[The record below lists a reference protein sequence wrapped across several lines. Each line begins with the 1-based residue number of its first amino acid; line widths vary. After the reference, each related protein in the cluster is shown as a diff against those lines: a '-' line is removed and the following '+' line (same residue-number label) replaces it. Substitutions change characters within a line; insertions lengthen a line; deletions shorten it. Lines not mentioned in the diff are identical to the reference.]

1 MNSEES
7 QFIRRTVEEVAN
19 SRSAA
24 QIDRQEL
31 ATKMATVRDRLY
43 DAAEGRVSAADG
55 TALRAAFVAG
65 QPVQALRALAER
77 RRSNA
82 FRLEDR
88 QSAVALIYKN
98 LLGAFVNGTCEEG
111 SVAVREHWLSAR
123 GTDVALLELASEEFE
138 QHRHDRKEDSQTA
151 TAAGCYFT
159 IIFNVAV
166 KGGSLEEQEGSQ
178 LRSGDF
184 VRIFTMFVQS
194 RSLSFCSFFLRF
206 LVC

>member
-31 ATKMATVRDRLY
+31 ATNMERVWSRLT
-43 DAAEGRVSAADG
+43 DAAAGRVSESKG
-55 TALRAAFVAG
+55 TSLRAAFVAG

-88 QSAVALIYKN
+88 QSAVALIYKS

-138 QHRHDRKEDSQTA
+138 QHRHDRKEGSPTA
-151 TAAGCYFT
+151 TAAGDYLT
-159 IIFNVAV
+159 IIYNVAAA
-166 KGGSLEEQEGSQ
+166 GGSLEEQEGSQ

-194 RSLSFCSFFLRF
+194 RSLFFCLFSFL
-206 LVC
+206 